1 MSCLVIT
8 KEVRKWFGFS
18 IEGLKG
24 SVMVEKI
31 NRDEIPLITFK
42 ITQLNIKIFCV
53 EGRTRSS
60 LLPLFSTSLII
71 KKKTEIERRLA

>member
-31 NRDEIPLITFK
+31 NGMKSP
-42 ITQLNIKIFCV
+42 
-53 EGRTRSS
+53 
-60 LLPLFSTSLII
+60 
-71 KKKTEIERRLA
+71 